1 MRVLKPLVLFLVLTT
16 NLVFPA
22 QGWADEADKDEAGK
36 KEPVPFR
43 EVELLSGKNG
53 EDEIGVVHK
62 VLQRLKEKGIVDE
75 AGIDEIVTELEH
87 RDKKVNI
94 DTQGDGAKL
103 RIGFDSDF
111 DESMDI
117 GEMLVAILA
126 IVLIFGTPVIIVALV
141 SFNGYRRRKLLHD
154 NVNRL
159 IEQGRDIPP
168 ELFDYFEGTSI
179 GKNGLRSSL
188 HRGMMLLAVGLGAF
202 VSLSMLAGVEVGS
215 LGLIPLFMGLA
226 YLITWRLQQSKTS
239 LD

>member
-22 QGWADEADKDEAGK
+22 QGWADETDKDEADK
-36 KEPVPFR
+36 KELVPFR

-53 EDEIGVVHK
+53 EDESGVVHK

-103 RIGFDSDF
+103 HIGIDSDF